1 MSSDDLHILAEE
13 LIKLDTKEKDIL
25 LEQFRKEVDRIDSEI
40 AALLVKRINLIIEVG
55 MIKESLG
62 IPTYDAKREKEI
74 EKNIEYKD
82 DTILDKA
89 LKSIYERIIDE
100 SRAIQRAREK

>member
-1 MSSDDLHILAEE
+1 LSSDDLHILAEE

-55 MIKESLG
+55 MIKGWLG

-82 DTILDKA
+82 DAIIDKT
-89 LKSIYERIIDE
+89 LKNIYERIIDE